1 MYSDICSNV
10 QLYLSKWYSSV
21 HHRCGQPPAKNKFW
35 WPICHAAASMVPE
48 IDIAVCPWEK
58 RTLKGHCRMTPNC
71 RIQKRE
77 AGTAVAT
84 IEIIKTRLEDV
95 A

>member
-1 MYSDICSNV
+1 MYNFVEMV
-10 QLYLSKWYSSV
+10 QQ
-21 HHRCGQPPAKNKFW
+21 CPPPLRTTSGKKQVLVANW
-35 WPICHAAASMVPE
+35 ILCHAAASMVPE
-48 IDIAVCPWEK
+48 IVIAVCPWEK

-84 IEIIKTRLEDV
+84 IEIIKTRLENM